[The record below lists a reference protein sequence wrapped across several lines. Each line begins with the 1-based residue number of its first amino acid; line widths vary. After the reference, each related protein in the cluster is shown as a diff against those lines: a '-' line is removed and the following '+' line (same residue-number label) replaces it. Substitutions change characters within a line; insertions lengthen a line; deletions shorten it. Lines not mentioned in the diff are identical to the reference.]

1 MNTPMNAVKDLIED
15 WIVMRTTL
23 VRQAEL
29 LKSGKMPAETAH
41 AEVSTETT
49 IIRVE
54 ACVREL
60 NALLMEY
67 ARVPDR

>member
-1 MNTPMNAVKDLIED
+1 MSAVKDLIED
-15 WIVMRTTL
+15 WIVIRTTL
-23 VRQAEL
+23 VRQAEM
-29 LKSGKMPAETAH
+29 LKAGKMPATPTVTD
-41 AEVSTETT
+41 VSTETT
-49 IIRVE
+49 IVRVE

>member
-1 MNTPMNAVKDLIED
+1 MSAAVKDLIED

-29 LKSGKMPAETAH
+29 LKAGKMPATATTV
-41 AEVSTETT
+41 EVSTETT
-49 IIRVE
+49 IVRVE

>member
-1 MNTPMNAVKDLIED
+1 MSAAVKDLIED

-29 LKSGKMPAETAH
+29 LKAGKMPTTVTTV
-41 AEVSTETT
+41 EVSTETT
-49 IIRVE
+49 IVRVE

>member
-1 MNTPMNAVKDLIED
+1 MSAAVKDLIED

-29 LKSGKMPAETAH
+29 LKSGKMPTA
-41 AEVSTETT
+41 AITTVEVSTETT
-49 IIRVE
+49 IVRVE

-67 ARVPDR
+67 ACVHDR

>member
-1 MNTPMNAVKDLIED
+1 MSAAVKDLIED
-15 WIVMRTTL
+15 WIVIRTTL
-23 VRQAEL
+23 VRQAEM
-29 LKSGKMPAETAH
+29 LKSGKMPSAPKTV
-41 AEVSTETT
+41 EVSTEAT
-49 IIRVE
+49 IVRVE

>member
-1 MNTPMNAVKDLIED
+1 
-15 WIVMRTTL
+15 MRTTL

-29 LKSGKMPAETAH
+29 LKSGKMPATATTV
-41 AEVSTETT
+41 EVSTETT
-49 IIRVE
+49 IVRVE

-67 ARVPDR
+67 ACVHDR